1 MKFDSVSNATSHQ
14 CLHGRA
20 FPVSILINPLV
31 MKQVDVTEFQTRGAL
46 VYASILKEEVIVDKS
61 V

>member
-14 CLHGRA
+14 CLNGSA
-20 FPVSILINPLV
+20 LPVSILINPLV
-31 MKQVDVTEFQTRGAL
+31 MKQVDVTEFQTREAL
-46 VYASILKEEVIVDKS
+46 VYGSILKQEVIVDKS

>member
-14 CLHGRA
+14 CLNGCA

-31 MKQVDVTEFQTRGAL
+31 MKQVDVTEFQTRGP
-46 VYASILKEEVIVDKS
+46 
-61 V
+61 